1 MDTVFEHSAGGIVLT
16 DDGRLVIAR
25 TTNLKDEPVF
35 ALPKGH
41 LHPGE
46 TAREAARR
54 EVTEET
60 GYLVDHVTGPART
73 VSYWFVRDRIRVRK
87 RVDFFRLVVVGGDPT
102 DHDSEI
108 DEVLALDPGEGAEL
122 LTYKSE
128 RTIALRALEN
138 REEHGV

>member
-16 DDGRLVIAR
+16 DDGRLVILR
-25 TTNLKDEPVF
+25 TRNLKDEPVF

-46 TAREAARR
+46 TARQAARR

-73 VSYWFVRDRIRVRK
+73 VSYWFVRDGIRVRK
-87 RVDFFRLVVVGGDPT
+87 RVDFFRFVVVGGDPT
-102 DHDSEI
+102 DHDFEI
-108 DEVLALDPGEGAEL
+108 DEVLALEPGEGAAL

-138 REEHGV
+138 RQEHGA